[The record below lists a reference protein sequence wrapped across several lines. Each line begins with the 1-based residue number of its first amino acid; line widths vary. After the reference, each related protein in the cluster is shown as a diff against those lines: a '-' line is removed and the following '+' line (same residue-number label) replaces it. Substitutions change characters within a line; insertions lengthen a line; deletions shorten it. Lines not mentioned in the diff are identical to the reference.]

1 MLLHTFRNILV
12 KKLFGTDLVGRYAKY
27 LIILPYYKYD
37 LRVNA
42 MTGVYGFIPYL
53 DDKAD
58 VGLNAEEGGIALHD
72 QIVGDED
79 DEVDHLD
86 LDVRELAIMDAEGE
100 VEAGIWG
107 GGLRSG
113 FHNDLNRLFKN
124 DEGSDTTTKSMQTS
138 NMYKH
143 NKEHVVNVVFNG
155 QKIPMLFDSGTQI
168 SVIKT
173 GLIPH
178 SIVSND
184 STNQVKL
191 LGAFGKPVP
200 ATVISIEAVL
210 STDNNV
216 GLRNQSIKTLNIALC
231 EELNGDT
238 GLLSINDFNILCGQS
253 TFIPDVKS
261 MSYSGCVCILYNTED
276 EVDVLD
282 ENYVGINKE
291 INDDDSNEVD
301 NDDDSNNV
309 ISLVDSNMEI
319 NLVKNDIEC
328 YEGHKVI
335 ENNVESDDTGCNDNV
350 NIIKSDI
357 IHSIIENVIADV
369 CNKDIKN
376 DSVIDKDTKVIND
389 KDDYEEIFRL
399 DSSNKVLNA
408 VKHDQLIVSDFSD
421 IRKSIVN
428 RVSNKA
434 V

>member
-1 MLLHTFRNILV
+1 MNNVSFKPIDH
-12 KKLFGTDLVGRYAKY
+12 
-27 LIILPYYKYD
+27 KYD

-42 MTGVYGFIPYL
+42 MTGVHVFIPYL

-58 VGLNAEEGGIALHD
+58 VRLNAEEGGIALHD

-86 LDVRELAIMDAEGE
+86 LDVKELAIMDAEGE

-113 FHNDLNRLFKN
+113 FHNDLNRLFMN

-155 QKIPMLFDSGTQI
+155 QKIPMLLDSGTQI

-184 STNQVKL
+184 NTNQVKL

-200 ATVISIEAVL
+200 ATVISMEAIL

-216 GLRNQSIKTLNIALC
+216 GLRNQSGKMLNIALC

-238 GLLSINDFNILCGQS
+238 GLLSINDFNILCGRS
-253 TFIPDVKS
+253 AFIPDVKI
-261 MSYSGCVCILYNTED
+261 MSYSGRVYILNNTEYDDDVID
-276 EVDVLD
+276 ESDKK
-282 ENYVGINKE
+282 EN
-291 INDDDSNEVD
+291 NDDDS
-301 NDDDSNNV
+301 
-309 ISLVDSNMEI
+309 
-319 NLVKNDIEC
+319 
-328 YEGHKVI
+328 
-335 ENNVESDDTGCNDNV
+335 
-350 NIIKSDI
+350 
-357 IHSIIENVIADV
+357 
-369 CNKDIKN
+369 
-376 DSVIDKDTKVIND
+376 
-389 KDDYEEIFRL
+389 
-399 DSSNKVLNA
+399 
-408 VKHDQLIVSDFSD
+408 
-421 IRKSIVN
+421 SIVN
-428 RVSNKA
+428 IVADSNITSDIKHYDDH
-434 V
+434 